1 MCFRE
6 KLVMTKLSET
16 KKFINDYD
24 DINSALHKVTSIQ
37 HIYRF
42 LLKVIKVKLTLF
54 HEKDMK
60 QPGSE
65 K

>member
-24 DINSALHKVTSIQ
+24 DINSALHNVTSIQ

-42 LLKVIKVKLTLF
+42 LLKVIKVKLTIF
-54 HEKDMK
+54 HEKNMM
-60 QPGSE
+60 QPRSE

>member
-42 LLKVIKVKLTLF
+42 LLNVIKVKLTIF
-54 HEKDMK
+54 HEKNMM

>member
-1 MCFRE
+1 
-6 KLVMTKLSET
+6 MTKLSET

-42 LLKVIKVKLTLF
+42 LLKVIKVKLTIF
-54 HEKDMK
+54 HEKNMM